1 MLAEHVQWHYGFQIH
16 GYAFLLLDYTLKG
29 GLFRHDHQLST
40 FTKWVG
46 ITKTASSKIRISRDM
61 PTASGIVTSF
71 FGGTNTSSF
80 PGSLGPDFEVAMPGL
95 ALVVGWCGIKNDI
108 ASTKHTHTHQ

>member
-1 MLAEHVQWHYGFQIH
+1 
-16 GYAFLLLDYTLKG
+16 
-29 GLFRHDHQLST
+29 
-40 FTKWVG
+40 
-46 ITKTASSKIRISRDM
+46 
-61 PTASGIVTSF
+61 VTSF